1 MKLSLALGDMVNS
14 NQINTYRAIAQVAR
28 SVPVRVQFTKM
39 VFDGED
45 VIKIEGRAFSD
56 QDILNF
62 IKNLNAKKLI
72 KQASLV
78 TMNVQSDENDEA
90 STNKKG
96 FQINCIIEIES

>member
-28 SVPVRVQFTKM
+28 SVPARVQFTKM
-39 VFDGED
+39 IFDGED

-62 IKNLNAKKLI
+62 INNLNAKKLV

-78 TMNVQSDENDEA
+78 TMNVQSDENDDA

-96 FQINCIIEIES
+96 FEINCIIELES